1 MRNFIPVLFF
11 FIVISVIG
19 CNQNTADNES
29 GNMDSITIENKQTDK
44 TLNEIIEEEST
55 EANYEKPDAK
65 GNKKITSDR
74 YGFTLEIP
82 SNWTATD
89 KSNNG
94 DGYFLSTGD
103 KAVDIRVYGENLQ
116 GNEIMAEME
125 LATCETSE
133 KYIFGNGYPGIK
145 CYQSGD
151 YYYYYDTPKTRVI
164 FYVHATKN
172 WVEKNKILI
181 ESVVKSLEVNGSNFQ

>member
-1 MRNFIPVLFF
+1 MRNLIPGFLFCMA
-11 FIVISVIG
+11 ISFIG
-19 CNQNTADNES
+19 CKENTADEENGNTES
-29 GNMDSITIENKQTDK
+29 VATEAVQEDK
-44 TLNEIIEEEST
+44 TLNEIIDEEST
-55 EANYEKPDAK
+55 EASYDKSDTK
-65 GNKKITSDR
+65 GNKKISSDR

-82 SNWTATD
+82 ASWTATD

-103 KAVDIRVYGENLQ
+103 KTVDLRVYGENLQ

-125 LATCETSE
+125 LSTCETSE
-133 KYIFGNGYPGIK
+133 KFIFGNGYPGIK

-164 FYVHATKN
+164 FYVHASKN
-172 WVEKNKILI
+172 WVEKNKVMI
-181 ESVVKSLEVNGSNFQ
+181 ESVVKSLEVDGSNFQ